1 MMPTAIGVEMRKW
14 ILLFCLAA
22 VFCGCAS
29 NDYQPGVPGV
39 RDLPQADYYVRG
51 YGMVYNSDGSQN
63 R

>member
-1 MMPTAIGVEMRKW
+1 MRKW